1 MPNPFCHV
9 EISTADLKKAGEFY
23 SQLFEWKIN
32 PWGESQ
38 NYSMIDTGKEPGG
51 GLMKVDRVTPGE
63 GVIVHVQVED
73 VAKMLLKVQELGG
86 KIIKEKTEIPD
97 IGWFGLFTDL
107 DGNIIGLFQ
116 GK

>member
-1 MPNPFCHV
+1 MPNPFCHI
-9 EISTADLKKAGEFY
+9 EIYTTDLKRAGEFY
-23 SQLFEWKIN
+23 SRLFEWKIS

-51 GLMKVDRVTPGE
+51 GLMKVDNVEPGE

-73 VAKMLLKVQELGG
+73 LERTLSAANQLGG
-86 KIIKEKTEIPD
+86 KIVKEKTEIPNV
-97 IGWFGLFTDL
+97 GWFGLFTDL